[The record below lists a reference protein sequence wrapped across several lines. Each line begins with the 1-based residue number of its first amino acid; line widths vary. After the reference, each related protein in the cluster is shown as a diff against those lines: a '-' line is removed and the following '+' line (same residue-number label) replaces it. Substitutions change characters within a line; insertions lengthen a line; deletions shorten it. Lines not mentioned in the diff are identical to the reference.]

1 MCNKT
6 RKETSGNRHE
16 SRLTFFENRPIIKET
31 AINTLLIF
39 AFQENW
45 KRQGIL
51 RNSAEN
57 HCFSLRKND
66 AEKVVDTMGE
76 ELQEQLQTRILWESP
91 FDVPLVGPI
100 HISESVVMTWF
111 LMAIIMVLVL
121 ILTRNLKIIPGKR
134 QAFLE
139 MAVTWLTNFFEG
151 NMGKAGRRYVPYLS
165 TVLIYLGIAN
175 MIGMFGFGMKPP
187 TKDINVTVALALM
200 SIILIEASTFRAQ
213 GGIKGFLKSF
223 TKPMALLTPLNVMEI
238 AIRPLSLCMRLFGNV
253 LGAFVVMKLIE
264 HVCGLIIPMVFSMY
278 FDVFDGL
285 IQAYVFVFLTSLFMA
300 EGMEVEEESVPKLQ
314 QA

>member
-6 RKETSGNRHE
+6 RKETSRNRHE
-16 SRLTFFENRPIIKET
+16 SRLTFFENRPIIKEA

-39 AFQENW
+39 AFQEDW
-45 KRQGIL
+45 KKQEIL

-121 ILTRNLKIIPGKR
+121 ILTRNLKIVPGKR

-200 SIILIEASTFRAQ
+200 SIVLIETSTFRAQ

-253 LGAFVVMKLIE
+253 LGAFVVMQLIE